1 MKKDGRTTIDTVEIL
16 RLEDLFSIEIT
27 IFQFKLMSEHALGL
41 CSDLITFR
49 ERSGRWSP
57 RVSDLNRLELEISKI
72 NGTMEQ
78 PGQSTNI

>member
-1 MKKDGRTTIDTVEIL
+1 MTNDGRTTIDTVEIL
-16 RLEDLFSIEIT
+16 RSEDLFSIEIT

-57 RVSDLNRLELEISKI
+57 RVSDLNRLELEISKV